1 MDSSKKNYKNLNLIR
16 VIACIMVFLYHLGLL
31 KGGYLAVCIFFV
43 LSGYLSIISASRK
56 DSFSLK
62 SYYKNRFIKIYIPL
76 LVVTLLT
83 IFVSCHFTD
92 NLWLNLKPETTSVL
106 LGYNNFWQL
115 SANLDYFSMHSI
127 SPFIHLWYIAILI
140 QFELIFPIIF
150 LIFLVNDALS
160 RYLIAKHNEANLLYN
175 VINGCPQPITL
186 KYFFLYIT
194 SSITYGG

>member
-92 NLWLNLKPETTSVL
+92 NLWLNLKPEATSVL

-115 SANLDYFSMHSI
+115 SANLDYFSMHSA
-127 SPFIHLWYIAILI
+127 SPFIVYCYINA
-140 QFELIFPIIF
+140 
-150 LIFLVNDALS
+150 V
-160 RYLIAKHNEANLLYN
+160 
-175 VINGCPQPITL
+175 
-186 KYFFLYIT
+186 
-194 SSITYGG
+194 